1 MEILSSRLKELRE
14 QKKLSM
20 EKLSQFL
27 SISNAAICKW
37 ENNQTEPR
45 ASNIKILCD
54 YFEVSSDY
62 LLGLENE
69 IGTKKYY
76 TPTQKETN
84 KKNPLDELSP
94 DEQKIITQY
103 RDLKLGYKNLAQ
115 KQIQT
120 IWDYQQNEM
129 TQIDSHKKKTPK
141 TS

>member
-1 MEILSSRLKELRE
+1 MSFSEILIDLRKEYG
-14 QKKLSM
+14 
-20 EKLSQFL
+20 LSQKQL
-27 SISNAAICKW
+27 ADKVGVSQSTIAKLEISRNEA
-37 ENNQTEPR
+37 T
-45 ASNIKILCD
+45 ASTLTKLAQFFN
-54 YFEVSSDY
+54 VTSDY
-62 LLGLENE
+62 MLGLENE
-69 IGTKKYY
+69 IGAPKYY
-76 TPTQKETN
+76 VPTQKETN

>member
-1 MEILSSRLKELRE
+1 GNITIKQESS
-14 QKKLSM
+14 
-20 EKLSQFL
+20 
-27 SISNAAICKW
+27 
-37 ENNQTEPR
+37 
-45 ASNIKILCD
+45 
-54 YFEVSSDY
+54 
-62 LLGLENE
+62 
-69 IGTKKYY
+69 
-76 TPTQKETN
+76 TQKY
-84 KKNPLDELSP
+84 LDELSP

>member
-1 MEILSSRLKELRE
+1 MRLKELRE
-14 QKKLSM
+14 
-20 EKLSQFL
+20 EKNLTQADLAIKIGTSQRN
-27 SISNAAICKW
+27 ISRW
-37 ENNQTEPR
+37 ENESNEPT
-45 ASNIKILCD
+45 ASFVVMLAD
-54 YFEVSSDY
+54 YFQCSIDY
-62 LLGLENE
+62 LLGRSDDFGNITIKQESS
-69 IGTKKYY
+69 
-76 TPTQKETN
+76 TQKY
-84 KKNPLDELSP
+84 LDELSP